1 MFEST
6 KKYLPFLMWS
16 IALSFFTFQFILRL
30 WPGLMM
36 NQIISQYDI
45 DVGDFGI
52 IAAVYYYGYA
62 GMQIPLAI
70 FLERFGPRLI
80 LTLFASICGLATITF
95 TCTDNYYMAVVSR
108 FFIGIG
114 SAAGFLT
121 LSKVISEWFPTQYT
135 KMIGLSFSIGLMGAI
150 YGGKPLGILLE
161 NYDWRDISYAL
172 GSISLLIGVISYFTL
187 QSPNITKNTESRQI
201 FKLSDIKSV
210 LSSKILWLIALSNL
224 LMVGALEG
232 FADVWSVSYLTTAY
246 NLSKSDAAGLTSLIF
261 FGMLFGGPL
270 LAFFA
275 KKLGNYYVI
284 SFCALSITLSIS
296 LILLNLSSDI
306 IWLSILFFIIGINC
320 CYQVLI
326 FALGEKLVESQNLG
340 ICVAFL
346 NSINM
351 MGGCFFHTII
361 GKTINI
367 FDNSSVDLQGL
378 KIYSLEAYHYALAIV
393 PACCFIGGIIILLV
407 NYLNSKKI

>member
-1 MFEST
+1 MPES
-6 KKYLPFLMWS
+6 KKQYLPFLMWA

-36 NQIISQYDI
+36 NQIMSQYDI

-52 IAAVYYYGYA
+52 IAAFYYYGYA

-70 FLERFGPRLI
+70 FLERFGSRFI
-80 LTLFASICGLATITF
+80 LTLFATICGLATIAF
-95 TCTDNYYMAVVSR
+95 TYTDNYYIAVLSR
-108 FFIGIG
+108 FFVGIG

-121 LSKVISEWFPTQYT
+121 LSKVISEWFPLQYT

-161 NYDWRDISYAL
+161 NHNWRDVSYAL
-172 GSISLLIGVISYFTL
+172 GAISILIGVISYFTL
-187 QSPNITKNTESRQI
+187 HSPNIKKNTEVRQI
-201 FKLSDIKSV
+201 LKLSDIKSV

-232 FADVWSVSYLTTAY
+232 FADVWGVSYLTTAY
-246 NLSKSDAAGLTSLIF
+246 NLAKADAAGLTSLIF

-275 KKLGNYYVI
+275 KKFGNYYVI

-296 LILLNLSSDI
+296 LILLNLSSNV

-326 FALGEKLVESQNLG
+326 FALGEKLVESKNLG
-340 ICVAFL
+340 ICIAFL
-346 NSINM
+346 NSVNM

-367 FDNSSVDLQGL
+367 FDNSTTNLQGL
-378 KIYSLEAYHYALAIV
+378 KIYSLEAYQYALAVV
-393 PACCFIGGIIILLV
+393 PACALAGGIIILLV
-407 NYLNSKKI
+407 NYLNYKKI